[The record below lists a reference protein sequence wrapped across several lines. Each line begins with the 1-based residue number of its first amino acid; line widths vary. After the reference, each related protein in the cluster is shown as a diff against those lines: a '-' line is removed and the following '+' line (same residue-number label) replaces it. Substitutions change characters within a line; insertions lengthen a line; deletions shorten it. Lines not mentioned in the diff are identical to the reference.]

1 MNDEP
6 PTTSTQSDNVTFRM
20 ILGLLSFALAGFGAF
35 IAQKATM
42 KAPGRI
48 VMPPVITGDEVWAV
62 YGRLRTG
69 LQRADHAEFFDEG
82 NRLAMTCPRY
92 SVVTIWETPDDLPP
106 VNRRNVDLQ
115 GRPVGL
121 RALGDKI
128 VVLQR
133 PPGDDRHVKPG
144 FFEVFDRDGNRQGEP
159 VEVGWEPD
167 QVEFV
172 NRDGKTY
179 ALILFSGAAE
189 GESNRGAPSLVFAR
203 FDQEMLT
210 FEKLGQVEFETDGED
225 PLHFTPVVETAD
237 GVTKARALVTFGRK
251 PGAAW
256 VDWTD
261 PAAPKRLVR
270 HGWPE
275 GAGEASRDFVDR
287 ANRRVLSLPT
297 DPSRF
302 AVSFP
307 FDGGAPSTVSISKP
321 QPAQGAGPNAR
332 DIRFLAIDHDKGKIG
347 RFGTRLGVYFETP
360 LKGPYGFGAVRLTDL
375 AVFEAAN
382 GRLLKVAAIDRAG
395 GLHWIACHIPSNAG
409 VGK

>member
-6 PTTSTQSDNVTFRM
+6 PQNSTQPDNLTFRM

-48 VMPPVITGDEVWAV
+48 VMPPLITGDEVWIV

-69 LQRADHAEFFDEG
+69 LQRADHAEFFEDG

-92 SVVTIWETPDDLPP
+92 SVVTIWETPENLPP

-121 RALGDKI
+121 TSLGDKI

-144 FFEVFDRDGNRQGEP
+144 FYEVFDRDGKRVGEP

-167 QVEFV
+167 QIEFV
-172 NRDGKTY
+172 ERDGKTY
-179 ALILFSGAAE
+179 ALILYSGAAE
-189 GESNRGAPSLVFAR
+189 GESNRGAPSLMVAVFDR
-203 FDQEMLT
+203 EKLT
-210 FEKLGQVEFETDGED
+210 FEKLSHVDFETDGED
-225 PLHFTPVVETAD
+225 PLHFVPLIETVD
-237 GVTKARALVTFGRK
+237 GKSTARVLVSFGRK

-256 VDWTD
+256 ADWTD
-261 PAAPKRLVR
+261 PAAAKITAR
-270 HGWPE
+270 HAWPE
-275 GAGEASRDFVDR
+275 GAGEPARYVVDSDQ
-287 ANRRVLSLPT
+287 RRVLAVPT
-297 DPSRF
+297 DLNLV
-302 AVSFP
+302 ATAFP
-307 FDGGAPSTVSISKP
+307 FDGGKPSTVPVPKP
-321 QPAQGAGPNAR
+321 GGNTQADPNEP
-332 DIRFLAIDHDKGKIG
+332 DLRFLAIDHDKGTIG
-347 RFGTRLGVYFETP
+347 RYGARLGSYFVMP
-360 LKGPYGFGAVRLTDL
+360 LKGPYGFGSVRLTDL
-375 AVFEAAN
+375 AVFESSE
-382 GRLLKVAAIDRAG
+382 GVILKVAAIDRAG
-395 GLHWIACHIPSNAG
+395 GLHWISGHRRVKAP